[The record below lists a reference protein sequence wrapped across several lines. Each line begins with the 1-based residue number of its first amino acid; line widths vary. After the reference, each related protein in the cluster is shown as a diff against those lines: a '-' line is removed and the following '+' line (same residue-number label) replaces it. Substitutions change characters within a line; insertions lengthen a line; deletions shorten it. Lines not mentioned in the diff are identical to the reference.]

1 MMMMSKYLCGCMNSI
16 KELINHGLM
25 HCFFG
30 RFSLKEAITNTTIVE
45 ETKKILNAGYTT
57 GIHFS

>member
-1 MMMMSKYLCGCMNSI
+1 MNSI

-25 HCFFG
+25 HCFFFFG
-30 RFSLKEAITNTTIVE
+30 RLSLKEAITNATIVE

-57 GIHFS
+57 GIHYS